1 MSLDADAE
9 ERRRE
14 RMSQELSPRSLR
26 RTTLLLAAGGAISV
40 ANIYYCQPL
49 LGDMGRSLG
58 VGDAPMGLAAA
69 MTQAGTALGMLVFVP
84 LGDVFERRR
93 LASWM
98 CVASASAVALTSL
111 APTFAWLVAASFLVG
126 MANNI
131 PHLLLPFAAQIAPD
145 DRRGKVVGTVV
156 GGLLVG
162 ILVSR
167 FFSGWLGAL
176 LGWRWV
182 YRVATLVMLGLAV
195 AIGRLLPASP
205 PTLTLPFRALYAS
218 VAALVRDEAQLRA
231 SAASGALLF
240 GAFSAFWTTL
250 VFLLGT
256 PPYHYGARAAG
267 LFGLVAAA
275 SAGVAPLVGRAVDR
289 RPPSAGVV
297 FGALLTFG
305 GWCALAVAA
314 HRLAGLVAGVVIL
327 DVGVQSGHVANQARI
342 YKAFPVARSR
352 ANTVYMVSYFV
363 GGATGSI
370 LGAHA
375 WSAYGWPGVCAVGMA
390 FSALAGIVGR

>member
-1 MSLDADAE
+1 MVPLTDT
-9 ERRRE
+9 
-14 RMSQELSPRSLR
+14 SLR

-49 LGDMGRSLG
+49 LGEMGRGFG
-58 VGDAPMGLAAA
+58 VTDATMGLVPT
-69 MTQAGTALGMLVFVP
+69 MTQIGTALGMLVFVP

-98 CVASASAVALTSL
+98 CVVSATAVALTSI
-111 APTFAWLVAASFLVG
+111 APSFGWLVAASFLVG
-126 MANNI
+126 VGNNI

-145 DRRGKVVGTVV
+145 DQRGKVVGTVV

-167 FFSGWLGAL
+167 FFSGWIGDL

-182 YRVATLVMLGLAV
+182 YRIATAVMLALGV
-195 AIGRLLPASP
+195 AIARLLAKSP
-205 PTLTLPFRALYAS
+205 PTLHLSFRALYAS
-218 VAALVRDEAQLRA
+218 IGGLVRHEPQLRA
-231 SAASGALLF
+231 AAASGALLF

-250 VFLLGT
+250 VFFLGT
-256 PPYHYGARAAG
+256 PPYHYGARTAG
-267 LFGLVAAA
+267 VFGLVAAA
-275 SAGVAPLVGRAVDR
+275 SAGIAPLVGRAVDK
-289 RPPSAGVV
+289 RPPSTGVV
-297 FGALLTFG
+297 FGALVTAAGFAVL
-305 GWCALAVAA
+305 ALAGRHLV
-314 HRLAGLVAGVVIL
+314 GLVGGVVLL

-342 YKAFPVARSR
+342 YKEFPAARSR

-363 GGATGSI
+363 GGAMGSM

-375 WSAYGWPGVCAVGMA
+375 WSAYGWLGVCVTGMA
-390 FSALAGIVGR
+390 FAALAGWVGADRPVAVGRSVQQG

>member
-1 MSLDADAE
+1 MPQHPPA
-9 ERRRE
+9 
-14 RMSQELSPRSLR
+14 MSLR
-26 RTTLLLAAGGAISV
+26 RTTFLLAAGGGISV

-49 LGDMGRSLG
+49 LGDMGRGFG
-58 VGDAPMGLAAA
+58 VGEAPMGLAAA
-69 MTQAGTALGMLVFVP
+69 TTQAGTALGMLVFVP

-98 CVASASAVALTSL
+98 CLGSACAVALTSV
-111 APTFAWLVAASFLVG
+111 APTFAWLVTASFLVG
-126 MANNI
+126 VANNI

-145 DRRGKVVGTVV
+145 DQRGKVVGTVV
-156 GGLLVG
+156 GGLLIG

-167 FFSGWLGAL
+167 FFSGWLGAM

-182 YRVATLVMLGLAV
+182 YRIATLVMASLAV
-195 AIGRLLPASP
+195 AVARLLPPSP
-205 PTLTLPFRALYAS
+205 PTLKMPFRALYAS

-231 SAASGALLF
+231 AAASGALLF

-250 VFLLGT
+250 VFFLGT

-275 SAGVAPLVGRAVDR
+275 SAGIAPVVGRAVDR

-297 FGALLTFG
+297 FGALLTLA
-305 GWCALAVAA
+305 GWCVLVLAGKL
-314 HRLAGLVAGVVIL
+314 LAGLVAGVVLL
-327 DVGVQSGHVANQARI
+327 DVGVQAGHVANQARI

-352 ANTVYMVSYFV
+352 ANTVYMVNYFI
-363 GGATGSI
+363 GGAIGSI
-370 LGAHA
+370 AGAHA
-375 WSAYGWPGVCAVGMA
+375 WSAYGWTGVSLVGMA
-390 FSALAGIVGR
+390 FSALAALAGR